1 MSKLSITNR
10 RLSFVFC
17 LLSIMLLL
25 GILAACGRSALPG
38 NAELSGTAAADQPE
52 VRAVSMR
59 LQWFPQ
65 YQFAGYIV
73 AKVKGYYD
81 EVGLDV
87 TLNPGSPDFVPLPLV
102 ASGSD
107 TFGSAG
113 ADTILLSRERDIP
126 VVALA
131 TWFQTS
137 PVAFMV
143 HSDAGISSPDD
154 FVDRTVAV
162 FYGDNVETEYLALL
176 SATNVDRS
184 RINEVP
190 GDFNLEPFL
199 SRRVDVWPVY
209 ATDQP
214 FLARREGANVDLIV
228 ARDYGVNLLGD
239 VLFTTEAF
247 VRQNPRTTQ
256 AFVSATLRGWQDA
269 LNNPEEA
276 VELVAAYNQQLSL
289 DHLAFEADE
298 TITLLRYGAGAT
310 CPGWNDQ
317 QAWDTEQQLLLELGL
332 LDTPVSLD
340 NALTNQFVADYYQQ
354 QGIDC
359 AAAITTPAVPD
370 NQDKEQ

>member
-1 MSKLSITNR
+1 MSKISITNYSFSLVY
-10 RLSFVFC
+10 RLLPIMM
-17 LLSIMLLL
+17 LLSMLS
-25 GILAACGRSALPG
+25 ACAKSAPPG
-38 NAELSGTAAADQPE
+38 TADQPE
-52 VRAVSMR
+52 VRSVSMR

-102 ASGSD
+102 VSGSD
-107 TFGSAG
+107 TFGSTG
-113 ADTILLSRERDIP
+113 ADTILLSRQRDIP

-143 HSDAGISSPDD
+143 HSDAGISTPND
-154 FVDRTVAV
+154 FTDRTVAV

-176 SATNVDRS
+176 SATHVDRS

-190 GDFNLEPFL
+190 GSFNLEPFL

-214 FLARREGANVDLIV
+214 FLARREGATVDLIV

-276 VELVAAYNQQLSL
+276 IELVAAYNQQLSL

-310 CPGWNDQ
+310 CPGWNDR
-317 QAWDTEQQLLLELGL
+317 QAWHTEQQVLVDLGL
-332 LDTPVSLD
+332 LDAPVALD
-340 NALTNQFVADYYQQ
+340 DALANQFVAGYYQQ
-354 QGIDC
+354 QSVDC
-359 AAAITTPAVPD
+359 GATISTPAVPG
-370 NQDKEQ
+370 NQHENQ